1 MDRNNTL
8 QQYLLLD
15 NAVLEEQTEL
25 KEQLEQ
31 FREEFSQK
39 MINLVVPDP
48 N

>member
-39 MINLVVPDP
+39 MINQVVHDP